1 MNKKFLGLVGILFF
15 MLACGLGTPSTPVPA
30 GQSVE
35 TVVAATFQA
44 LTAAPPAVE
53 ATATTPA
60 EATQDSGQLT
70 PDGTPVNT
78 AEVSF
83 FIPNGIAND
92 ASSATTTEVEFPYI
106 NPSNGDMPQHVRLTL
121 NLYGLNGSQHEPHI
135 LIFRSDEYAQYTE
148 NTVNIISAMKALQY
162 VDGQPLPDSL
172 DSDFMAQ
179 THAVNFKN
187 GRGVRYLT
195 QIFTNF
201 NPVNNGDLLYYYQG
215 MTDDGKYYVEA
226 ILPIGA
232 SFLAADDNAN
242 TPLPADGIPFDMN
255 NFQGYLDAVA
265 QRLNSTDNFSFT
277 PYLDYLDAMVESM
290 QVTGY

>member
-15 MLACGLGTPSTPVPA
+15 TLACGLGTPSTPLPA
-30 GQSVE
+30 EQSVE

-44 LTAAPPAVE
+44 LTAIPPVVE
-53 ATATTPA
+53 ASATTPA

-70 PDGTPVNT
+70 PDGTPVNM

-83 FIPNGIAND
+83 LIPNGIAND
-92 ASSATTTEVEFPYI
+92 ASSTMTTEVEFPYI
-106 NPSNGDMPQHVRLTL
+106 NPSNGDMPQHVKVLL
-121 NLYGLNGSQHEPHI
+121 NLYALNGTLYEPHI

-148 NTVNIISAMKALQY
+148 NTANIISAMQSLQY
-162 VDGQPLPDSL
+162 VDGQPLPESL
-172 DSDFMAQ
+172 GSDFMAQ
-179 THAVNFKN
+179 THAINFKN
-187 GRGVRYLT
+187 GHGVRYLT
-195 QIFTNF
+195 QVFTNF
-201 NPVNNGDLLYYYQG
+201 NPVNNSDLIYYYQG
-215 MTDDGKYYVEA
+215 ITDDGKYYVEA

-232 SFLAADDNAN
+232 SFLAADDNIN

-265 QRLNSTDNFSFT
+265 QRLNSTDTFSFT
-277 PYLDYLDAMVESM
+277 PYLDYLDAMIESM